1 VVVHGKIFGWRSL
14 ASFGVGILLVLGFV
28 WRESSSEAR
37 WGLGA
42 SRIPQAVRGPGW
54 LLAGPELTKAV
65 PAPPQRTEAE
75 QGGEAF
81 RDGKFKTVIAAFR
94 SLALDLPENAA
105 VQSNLA
111 ALYLARAARPDG
123 GPHDFILALD
133 AAERAAHLAPRLTP
147 ALFNQAEA
155 LTQLHL
161 PGAATAAWNRF
172 LALAGDSPRADR
184 AQQAMAAL
192 HEPSAFD
199 AWQTKQERFEA
210 AALASDEDQLRDLVY
225 RYPFFARLRTEEI
238 LLPAWGRAASA
249 GNSDAAGRR
258 LAALYRI
265 GRAFVERI
273 HDSMVVDTVAMIEQA
288 PEVHKLALAS
298 GLVAF
303 GEGMAR
309 YRQVVSKDPAEP
321 LRQAAAELTAAGCP
335 LGLWARFYGSV
346 PLLYRDSA
354 AAEAVLRKLDEAV
367 DAARYPV
374 LSGRVQW
381 LRGTAAIQRD
391 RPEQAIGNYRVA
403 LDRLAASEGPQS
415 ADFLHL
421 LLAEAFGK
429 VGERD
434 QEWAERLVALR
445 AVYRTGE
452 LRGIFSALYDS
463 IESLL
468 AEGRPWAALAFT
480 RELQEVA
487 HRWNIPSTLAETG
500 LQRGRVFDAVGD
512 PARAVAELRQAG
524 DFLGAIGFADF
535 RERIGMTL
543 AMAEGKAMAASD
555 PEAAIPWLTSALE
568 RQRRHAYFYQQAS
581 LLSVRAMAFRA
592 LGRLPEEE
600 DDLERAIGT
609 FENQR
614 LDITDPGLRQSAF
627 EAAQSAF
634 DRMVSLQAEGLGD
647 AERALAYA
655 ERSRGRL
662 LLDQLLGGK
671 ARGAFSLVDLK
682 EALPAGTV
690 LVEYAVLPDRL
701 YIWTLVGRRLEFH
714 VEPIAAMELAKL
726 VEQLNL
732 GIESGQVRR
741 EAPGPAAALYEH
753 LVRPIARALP
763 PESLLALVPDRFLAQ
778 VPFAAVFDA
787 SRGRF
792 LIEDRVITV
801 LPSASLLS
809 EIDRRP
815 RGREAAG
822 LLAVGDPAFDRTVH
836 GSLAR
841 LPFAADEARQIAAPY
856 GNAVLLTGSAA
867 TRGAFVREAPGA
879 SVIHFAGHALP
890 DPREPRRSSLM
901 LRPDGPG
908 ESGALSAG
916 AVAGLDLRG
925 AGLVVLSVCRG
936 VAGGARGRESVTGL
950 AAGFLAAGART
961 VVANLWDAS
970 DASTHELMIEFHRRF
985 RADESPA
992 QALRSVQL
1000 AALRRGDPLAEW
1012 AGFAVLGTD
1021 GSGPKMVRG
1030 TAPRGAGHPTRR
1042 SS

>member
-1 VVVHGKIFGWRSL
+1 MHDKTFGWRSS
-14 ASFGVGILLVLGFV
+14 ASFGVVGILLVLGFV
-28 WRESSSEAR
+28 WRESASEAR
-37 WGLGA
+37 LGLGA
-42 SRIPQAVRGPGW
+42 SRVPQAVRGPGW
-54 LLAGPELTKAV
+54 LLAGPELTSAV
-65 PAPPQRTEAE
+65 PAPQRIEAE
-75 QGGEAF
+75 QGIKAF
-81 RDGKFKTVIAAFR
+81 RDGKIKTAINAFL

-111 ALYLARAARPDG
+111 ALFLARAARPDG
-123 GPHDFILALD
+123 SPHDFILALD

-161 PGAATAAWNRF
+161 PAAATAAWNRF

-184 AQQAMAAL
+184 AQQAMAEL
-192 HEPSAFD
+192 HKPSAFE
-199 AWQTKQERFEA
+199 AWQTEQERFEA
-210 AALASDEDQLRDLVY
+210 AALVGDEDQLRDLVC

-238 LLPAWGRAASA
+238 LLPAWGRAALA
-249 GNSDAAGRR
+249 GNGDEAGRR
-258 LAALYRI
+258 LAALDRI
-265 GRAFVERI
+265 GRVFVERI
-273 HDSMVVDTVAMIEQA
+273 HDSMVVDTVATIERA
-288 PEVHKLALAS
+288 PEVRKLALAS

-309 YRQVVSKDPAEP
+309 YRQVVPKDPAEP

-335 LGLWARFYGSV
+335 LRLWARFYDSV

-354 AAEAVLRKLDEAV
+354 AAEAVLSKLDETV
-367 DAARYPV
+367 DATRYPV

-391 RPEQAIGNYRVA
+391 RPERAIGNYRVA

-445 AVYRTGE
+445 TVHRTGE

-480 RELQEVA
+480 RELQGVA

-614 LDITDPGLRQSAF
+614 FDITDPWLRQSAF

-701 YIWTLVGRRLEFH
+701 YIWTLVGRRLAFH
-714 VEPIAAMELAKL
+714 VEPIAAVELAKL
-726 VEQLNL
+726 VEQLQL
-732 GIESGQVRR
+732 GMESSQIRR
-741 EAPGPAAALYEH
+741 EAPGPAATLYDH
-753 LVRPIARALP
+753 LVRPIVRGLP
-763 PESLLALVPDRFLAQ
+763 PGARLAIVPDRFLAQ
-778 VPFAAVFDA
+778 VPFAVLFDA
-787 SRGRF
+787 STGRF
-792 LIEDRVITV
+792 LIEDRVTTIQ
-801 LPSASLLS
+801 PSAGLFIQV
-809 EIDRRP
+809 ERRP

-822 LLAVGDPAFDRTVH
+822 LLAVGDPAFDQSVY
-836 GSLAR
+836 GSLVR
-841 LPFAADEARQIAAPY
+841 LQYAAAEARQIAALY
-856 GNAVLLTGSAA
+856 GNAVLLTGSSA
-867 TRGAFVREAPGA
+867 TRGAFVREASDA
-879 SVIHFAGHALP
+879 AVIHVAGHALA
-890 DPREPRRSSLM
+890 DSREPRRSSLV
-901 LRPDGPG
+901 LRPDGPR

-916 AVAGLDLRG
+916 AVSGLDLRG
-925 AGLVVLSVCRG
+925 TRLAVLSVCRG
-936 VAGGARGRESVTGL
+936 VAGGAAGRESVSGL
-950 AAGFLAAGART
+950 AASFLAAGART
-961 VVANLWDAS
+961 VVASLWDAS
-970 DASTHELMIEFHRRF
+970 DASTYELMIEFHRRF
-985 RADESPA
+985 RAGESPA

-1000 AALRRGDPLAEW
+1000 AVLRRGDPPVAW
-1012 AGFAVLGTD
+1012 AGFTVFGND
-1021 GSGPKMVRG
+1021 GSSQALV
-1030 TAPRGAGHPTRR
+1030 APRSAGHSKRR
-1042 SS
+1042 IS

>member
-1 VVVHGKIFGWRSL
+1 MIF
-14 ASFGVGILLVLGFV
+14 
-28 WRESSSEAR
+28 
-37 WGLGA
+37 
-42 SRIPQAVRGPGW
+42 
-54 LLAGPELTKAV
+54 
-65 PAPPQRTEAE
+65 
-75 QGGEAF
+75 
-81 RDGKFKTVIAAFR
+81 
-94 SLALDLPENAA
+94 
-105 VQSNLA
+105 
-111 ALYLARAARPDG
+111 
-123 GPHDFILALD
+123 
-133 AAERAAHLAPRLTP
+133 
-147 ALFNQAEA
+147 
-155 LTQLHL
+155 TQLHL
-161 PGAATAAWNRF
+161 PAAATAAWNRF
-172 LALAGDSPRADR
+172 LALAGDSPRADH

-199 AWQTKQERFEA
+199 AWQTEQERFDA
-210 AALASDEDQLRDLVY
+210 AALAGDQDQLRDLVC
-225 RYPFFARLRTEEI
+225 RYPFFARLSTEEI
-238 LLPAWGRAASA
+238 LLPAWGRAALA
-249 GNSDAAGRR
+249 GNGEEAGRR
-258 LAALYRI
+258 LAALERI

-273 HDSMVVDTVAMIEQA
+273 HDSMVVDTVVMIERA
-288 PEVHKLALAS
+288 PEVRRLALAS
-298 GLVAF
+298 GFVAF

-309 YRQVVSKDPAEP
+309 YRQVVPKDPAEP
-321 LRQAAAELTAAGCP
+321 LRQAAAELTAAACP
-335 LGLWARFYGSV
+335 LGLWARFYDSV

-354 AAEAVLRKLDEAV
+354 AAEAVLRKLDETV

-381 LRGTAAIQRD
+381 LRGTAAIQLD
-391 RPEQAIGNYRVA
+391 GPERAIGHYRVA

-434 QEWAERLVALR
+434 LEWAERRVALR
-445 AVYRTGE
+445 AVHRTGE
-452 LRGIFSALYDS
+452 LRGVFSALYDS

-468 AEGRPWAALAFT
+468 AEGRPWAALGFT
-480 RELQEVA
+480 RELQGVA
-487 HRWNIPSTLAETG
+487 RRWNIPGTLAEAG

-512 PARAVAELRQAG
+512 RARAVAEFRRAG

-555 PEAAIPWLTSALE
+555 PAAAVPWLTSALE
-568 RQRRHAYFYQQAS
+568 RQRRHAYFYQEAA
-581 LLSVRAMAFRA
+581 LLAVRANAFRA

-600 DDLERAIGT
+600 ADLERAIET
-609 FENQR
+609 FETQR
-614 LDITDPGLRQSAF
+614 FDIADPGLRQSAF
-627 EAAQSAF
+627 EMAQSAF

-647 AERALAYA
+647 VERALAYA

-671 ARGAFSLVDLK
+671 ARGVFSLVDLE

-701 YIWTLVGRRLEFH
+701 YIWTLVGRRLDLH
-714 VEPIAAMELAKL
+714 VEPIAAVELAKL

-732 GIESGQVRR
+732 GIESRQVRR
-741 EAPGPAAALYEH
+741 DAPGPAAALYEH
-753 LVRPIARALP
+753 LVRPVARNLP
-763 PESLLALVPDRFLAQ
+763 PDALLALVPDRFLAQ
-778 VPFAAVFDA
+778 VPFAALFDA

-792 LIEDRVITV
+792 LIEDRVTTV
-801 LPSASLLS
+801 LPSASLLG
-809 EIDRRP
+809 EIERRP
-815 RGREAAG
+815 RWREAAG

-841 LPFAADEARQIAAPY
+841 LPYAADEARQIVALY
-856 GNAVLLTGSAA
+856 GNAVLLTDSAA

-879 SVIHFAGHALP
+879 SVIHVAGHAIP
-890 DPREPRRSSLM
+890 DPREPRQSSLV

-916 AVAGLDLRG
+916 AVAGLNLRG
-925 AGLVVLSVCRG
+925 TGLVVLSVCRG
-936 VAGGARGRESVTGL
+936 VAGGARGRESVSGL

-985 RADESPA
+985 HAGEFPA

-1000 AALRRGDPLAEW
+1000 AALHRGDPPAAW
-1012 AGFAVLGTD
+1012 AGFTVFGTD
-1021 GSGPKMVRG
+1021 GSDPTQVGG
-1030 TAPRGAGHPTRR
+1030 TAPRGTGHLTRR